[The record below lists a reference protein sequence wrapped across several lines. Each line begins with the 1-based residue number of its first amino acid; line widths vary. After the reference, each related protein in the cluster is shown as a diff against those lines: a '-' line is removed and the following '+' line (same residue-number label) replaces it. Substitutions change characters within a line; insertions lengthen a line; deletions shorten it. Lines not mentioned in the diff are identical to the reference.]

1 MLNRVS
7 ILSATF
13 VTVLGIILG
22 LVSPASASFL
32 PRDRPPVN
40 IVRTISAQKLP
51 EVYVVKRGDS
61 LSQIAVKFHIKRW
74 EKLYCANRKV
84 VGNKPWLIQPKMR
97 LSIKESK
104 NLCRIPVE
112 KIFVHKTFAPKVVF
126 AQSRPVQTLST
137 TGTIL
142 GSGSFQSCVIS
153 RESGGN
159 PRAYNPSSGA
169 SGLYGMLLSTW
180 LSLPASAG
188 YSGGAYTAPV
198 SVQNEAFFEL
208 YAKDGTA
215 PWAPYDGC

>member
-1 MLNRVS
+1 MLNRFS

-13 VTVLGIILG
+13 VTVLGILLG

-32 PRDRPPVN
+32 PHDRPPVSN
-40 IVRTISAQKLP
+40 VHMTSVRKLP

-61 LSQIAVKFHIKRW
+61 LSSIAVKFHKRW
-74 EKLYCANRKV
+74 EKLYCANRKI

-97 LSIKESK
+97 LTIKESR

-112 KIFVHKTFAPKVVF
+112 KIVVHKTYTPKVVS
-126 AQSRPVQTLST
+126 APSKPVQTLST
-137 TGTIL
+137 TGVQL

-159 PRAYNPSSGA
+159 PTAINPSSGA

-180 LSLPASAG
+180 DSLPASRG
-188 YSGGAYTAPV
+188 YPGGAYTAPV
-198 SVQNEAFFEL
+198 SVQNEAFNEL
-208 YAKDGTA
+208 YARDGTS
-215 PWAPYDGC
+215 PWAAYDGC